1 MKRFVEEELLDS
13 DQGTPEEIAACLD
26 DLRGINRSFGG
37 NALHRRLLAQVAASL
52 PANAPLHLLEVA
64 AGRADVLQ
72 HAALALQTKGHTLR
86 LTLLD
91 RCREHLPTPN
101 YWNQNLPAPEH
112 ILGDALQI
120 PLAESSVDVVSCC
133 LFVHHLE
140 PVEASAFLQEALRV
154 ARIAVVINDLE
165 RRRDHWLLANLG
177 RFVFRSHLTMHDAP
191 VSVRRAYTLEE
202 MRTLLNRT
210 GHRSEVFRA
219 PVYRL
224 GGIVWKN

>member
-13 DQGTPEEIAACLD
+13 DQGTPEEVARCLE

-37 NALHRRLLAQVAASL
+37 NALHKRLLTQVAASL

-72 HAALALQTKGHTLR
+72 YAALDLQAKGHTLQ

-91 RCREHLPTPN
+91 RCQQHLPMPD
-101 YWNQNLPAPEH
+101 YWSQNLPAPKH
-112 ILGDALQI
+112 ILGDALHI
-120 PLAESSVDVVSCC
+120 PLEENSVDVVSCC

-140 PVEASAFLQEALRV
+140 PEEASAFLRETLRV

-165 RRRDHWLLANLG
+165 RRRDHWVLANLG
-177 RFVFRSHLTMHDAP
+177 RFIFRSHLTTHDAP
-191 VSVRRAYTLEE
+191 VSVRRAYTLDE
-202 MRTLLNRT
+202 MRTLLNST
-210 GHRSEVFRA
+210 GHRSELFRA

-224 GGIVWKN
+224 GGVVWKY